1 MMQTINVG
9 HDIYLVCLN
18 NATDDFWH
26 SSLPKICLGTTRE
39 QQVLLDL
46 TADAKGVGVVSLP
59 YDLPYDLPLID
70 SARVAD
76 MLTLVQLLA

>member
-46 TADAKGVGVVSLP
+46 TADAKGVGVVSL
-59 YDLPYDLPLID
+59 LYDLPLID

>member
-1 MMQTINVG
+1 MLQTINVG

-59 YDLPYDLPLID
+59 YDLPLID
-70 SARVAD
+70 SATVAD

>member
-9 HDIYLVCLN
+9 HGIYLVCLN

-59 YDLPYDLPLID
+59 YDLPLID

-76 MLTLVQLLA
+76 MLTPVQLLA

>member
-59 YDLPYDLPLID
+59 YDLPLID
-70 SARVAD
+70 STRVAD
-76 MLTLVQLLA
+76 MLTLMQLLA

>member
-59 YDLPYDLPLID
+59 YDLALID

>member
-59 YDLPYDLPLID
+59 YDLPLID

-76 MLTLVQLLA
+76 TLTLVQLLA

>member
-9 HDIYLVCLN
+9 HDTYLVCLN
-18 NATDDFWH
+18 KATDDFWY

-39 QQVLLDL
+39 QQVSLDL

-59 YDLPYDLPLID
+59 YDLPLID
-70 SARVAD
+70 RARVID
-76 MLTLVQLLA
+76 MLTMMKMLA

>member
-1 MMQTINVG
+1 MMQTIKVG

-46 TADAKGVGVVSLP
+46 TADAKGVGVVSLT
-59 YDLPYDLPLID
+59 YDLPRID